1 MTRLVSQP
9 EAVYRYSKGLRR
21 KLLSGFKY
29 SENPKDA
36 SVLEAKRR
44 EIDQRLAEIDAR
56 QTMLAELEQRVD
68 GIEPTAEDLDRRVNS
83 DAKWMELCA
92 STIAKSERLIK
103 TLQEQEINNLAPQIA
118 KKDAIIETCQ
128 KENDS
133 L

>member
-1 MTRLVSQP
+1 
-9 EAVYRYSKGLRR
+9 
-21 KLLSGFKY
+21 
-29 SENPKDA
+29 
-36 SVLEAKRR
+36 
-44 EIDQRLAEIDAR
+44 
-56 QTMLAELEQRVD
+56 MLAELEQRVD